1 MTKRRLFIGGLLIL
15 AGIGVAFGGVQT
27 QGVYD
32 CGGRITCVYDCV
44 PGPGTCDY
52 EVPCSGNSETC
63 GSDIGYCNTDCNQGD
78 DATGG
83 TCDATCP
90 PWDGEGP
97 SPTSGGGGGGP
108 NPQRVNVKVMVDQ
121 NRNGLFDDG
130 NSNYVQG
137 SGGLATGACGSYA
150 TISGPNILLHDYGN
164 PGDVSHEVH
173 DRCYDGVLP
182 GVRWGRSSQG
192 PYIYELLN
200 LPSGYSVVA
209 LGGVDANKCS
219 FNAGTGRA
227 TCTANGDYFIDFLI
241 RPPTP
246 PGCTISAVPGTV
258 SVGSPTTLT
267 VAGNGEEEGT
277 ETIRAWVSRLSGG
290 VIAQITP
297 AATQYVS
304 GGKYFYLIPA
314 AGCNSTNYQ
323 YCSKTTQVTLGE
335 LGYYRFHCDAPTAP
349 DICSGNPFCSVN
361 GCASGCIN
369 CSGWLDC
376 GPSDYATLSVVTP
389 TPTPA
394 LLCPTPALQVP
405 DQYCD
410 AYNNRD
416 IDFDWNNI
424 AGTSRYQWQ
433 VDNESTFS
441 SPILAGRNDIPI
453 SEHIWE
459 DVSSYGPRYARV
471 RAYESTSCSL
481 GPWSAVRSFTVS
493 ACPTPTPGPCPAPLM
508 DWPSVVCVDGKERI
522 TWDWNDVPNA
532 SEYRFRLDDSNPQV
546 APYLGSSLTTESA
559 RTPADQ
565 TTGVVHCGQ
574 SQVNALASVSPSSC
588 TVPGN
593 WSNVTCESRTCPSPT
608 PTIPPNCIFNLVPAT
623 LTRVVGGT
631 AGIQGVPQPTGG
643 TVSSVNF
650 FSSNISVAQV
660 NPGSDISSPYN
671 STVSCVAGGNATI
684 TGRCMMSGVTRGSDT
699 TAVSCVTP
707 TPTPVGPTNTPT
719 RTPTPGPT
727 NTPTRTPTPA
737 PCNCTVNLVPAAP
750 ASIPVGGTTAF
761 QANPSITGGA
771 CTVDEVLFSS
781 APAGIVSLSRAVD
794 ASSPYTSTA
803 TGQASGSTTV
813 TSQVRLTDG
822 VIHCS
827 DSSVQVVANATPT
840 PTPTCAPINPPASV
854 NVNDT
859 GGNIRVNWTDS
870 STNETG
876 FNVYRREGANPYAV
890 QPGMPLAANT
900 TSWNDPGETCGVTYS
915 YGVTALL
922 STAPPGCSN
931 ESSMTTGIGG
941 CAVTAPWFQVGG
953 GGNAIA
959 AAGDV
964 GTGLPPGA
972 PPPYLVESGT
982 GGIPGLAVG
991 TGLYRITGSNVSSKG
1006 WAVDLTGAWSAM
1018 LARTENKYP
1027 AMRERL
1033 EARADSY
1040 SLSGTTYNQ
1049 TQLNNAIDAAMTAGN
1064 KITVSGTGDG
1074 GTPAPTAITAV
1085 ETVSGGWAPG
1095 DPGTGNSF
1103 TLGSWTP
1110 AAGDLV
1116 LLAVGQRDES
1126 RSVTA
1131 SGNGITFTQIM
1142 DVNNDQG
1149 NNGLVLLRGMNTSP
1163 ASGPITVTV
1172 TGNTLPV
1179 SAIATRFSGVDTSGT
1194 NGSGAVEAVGFD
1206 DGPSSAEGDNANM
1219 KANLTTQTSGA
1230 WAFAAGTHRT
1240 RNLTVPSGET
1250 GIAVNVSRGAGGDVT
1265 NTSTWY
1271 ESTTSAGTVTVGADN
1286 DLSGVTDWV
1295 VAAASLKPAAAGG
1308 PTPTPAPGPTAEV
1321 GLVKRAGDV
1330 TLSGNIDVGSRKV
1343 IMLVDGNVTI
1353 NGNVNLTDD
1362 QGFLA
1367 VIAGGNITVD
1377 AAVGEATYQ
1386 SISPPGYANPHLEG
1400 IFYAQGTF
1408 DTGTVGGA
1416 GTDRQLR
1423 VDGTVIGMNGVSL
1436 RRNVSGVYPAEYF
1449 NFRPDLTVTL
1459 NQVGLRRKTTQEMV
1473 AP

>member
-1 MTKRRLFIGGLLIL
+1 MKGWVLAAAVWLGLVAA
-15 AGIGVAFGGVQT
+15 AGWWAGAVKAQTCGDYLTIDRFECEPPNQFNECTGLHFPPADPDYDAACT
-27 QGVYD
+27 QGATSCKTTFSQCTNESTCSYDAVYD
-32 CGGRITCVYDCV
+32 R
-44 PGPGTCDY
+44 
-52 EVPCSGNSETC
+52 
-63 GSDIGYCNTDCNQGD
+63 CNCNQYKPD
-78 DATGG
+78 
-83 TCDATCP
+83 C
-90 PWDGEGP
+90 WE
-97 SPTSGGGGGGP
+97 GGGGGGGGEP
-108 NPQRVNVKVMVDQ
+108 AGCDATRTKISNLRIYRDVNG
-121 NRNGLFDDG
+121 NGLFDDG
-130 NSNYVQG
+130 PTQWYQSNGAGSCGGWNYFPGIIVRTQNSEQDNKPFHTACTTDGFSIPYLSGKISDANNVRNFAIWLEGIPAGYVVSGIGGAAADAGKCFFDGATGKAICNLDGCTNSLYFLVKSTPPTCSLSPAGNATVAVGSTSTYTATCSDADAAITKCRVLYNSTSASNGAAGWTYKSCNSSPCAFPITWDTVGSYYITADAQD
-137 SGGLATGACGSYA
+137 SGGT
-150 TISGPNILLHDYGN
+150 
-164 PGDVSHEVH
+164 
-173 DRCYDGVLP
+173 
-182 GVRWGRSSQG
+182 WG
-192 PYIYELLN
+192 
-200 LPSGYSVVA
+200 
-209 LGGVDANKCS
+209 
-219 FNAGTGRA
+219 
-227 TCTANGDYFIDFLI
+227 
-241 RPPTP
+241 
-246 PGCTISAVPGTV
+246 
-258 SVGSPTTLT
+258 
-267 VAGNGEEEGT
+267 
-277 ETIRAWVSRLSGG
+277 
-290 VIAQITP
+290 
-297 AATQYVS
+297 
-304 GGKYFYLIPA
+304 
-314 AGCNSTNYQ
+314 
-323 YCSKTTQVTLGE
+323 
-335 LGYYRFHCDAPTAP
+335 
-349 DICSGNPFCSVN
+349 SGNPWCEWAPNPPSTLN
-361 GCASGCIN
+361 CNASN
-369 CSGWLDC
+369 TYDC
-376 GPSDYATLSVVTP
+376 GNSDVYTVTVVTP

-394 LLCPTPALQVP
+394 LPCPTPALQVP
-405 DQYCD
+405 DQECD

-737 PCNCTVNLVPAAP
+737 PCNCTVNLVQAAP

-1271 ESTTSAGTVTVGADN
+1271 ESTGGAGTVTVGADN

-1308 PTPTPAPGPTAEV
+1308 PTPTPAPGPTVEV